1 MTALVTASA
10 PKTADEWERW
20 WAPYDEPTYQ
30 AVLDHIQPDDVVLEI
45 GAGDLRLARRLARKA
60 RLVHAIEIN
69 SAIEINPSLAT
80 FAPRYQPVDN
90 VQETQVNNL
99 RLIWTDAYQH
109 PFPPGITVGVLL
121 MRHCQN
127 FRLLADK
134 LLATGARRLITN
146 ARWGLGVELV
156 DLLAPRSAYASVQ
169 YGWYACWCG
178 ATGFVPGPPEDLT
191 PEVEAKI
198 HEVASCPVCNG
209 SF

>member
-1 MTALVTASA
+1 MTALVSASA

-20 WAPYDEPTYQ
+20 WAPYDEPIYQ
-30 AVLDHIQPDDVVLEI
+30 AVLDYIQPDDVVLEI

-69 SAIEINPSLAT
+69 STLARV
-80 FAPRYQPVDN
+80 APRYPPVDN

-99 RLIWTDAYQH
+99 RLIWADAYQY

-134 LLATGARRLITN
+134 LLAVGARRLITN
-146 ARWGLGVELV
+146 ARWGLGVELI
-156 DLLAPRSAYASVQ
+156 DLFAPRSAYASVHF
-169 YGWYACWCG
+169 GWYACWCG
-178 ATGFVPGPPEDLT
+178 TTGFVPGPPEDLT
-191 PEVEAKI
+191 PELEVKI
-198 HEVASCPVCNG
+198 HEVVDCPACWCHING
-209 SF
+209 